1 MCGIL
6 FYNTNN
12 VKKGNKKI
20 GEVFSSMKHRGPD
33 NTTIKIIDKMLFCH
47 HRLALINSSSSSGE
61 QPIIKDD
68 IVLIANG
75 EIYNYKQISDTKN
88 DCESII
94 TLYKKN
100 KLCDLD
106 GDFAFVLYDRTKRV
120 IVTGRDPVGLK
131 PLYIGYS
138 DSIPIA
144 FSSEMKALS
153 IIDSINSVKEHPIN
167 MFNLYNIDSNG
178 NIVPEQTKCI
188 INYETL
194 IVSQKY
200 ENALKNIRILLDN
213 AVKKR
218 IDHTDKPFA
227 FLCSGGID
235 SVIIVSIAAKL
246 GIPMHIF
253 TLSVESSFSYDEI
266 YADMYINELKNT
278 YKDVQYTKVN
288 FSIEE
293 GISTIEEVIKNLES
307 YDPNTIRASIPMYLL
322 AKYIKNN
329 TDYKVIISGEG
340 SDELF
345 MGYNYFSIKNPTNE
359 QAEKES
365 LRLINGL
372 HSFDILRAER
382 CFSCHGLEL
391 RVPFLDKELI
401 STVIQIPGEYRL
413 PKNGIEKYILR
424 EAYKDMSI
432 PDKILYRQKER
443 MSDGIGFTWVPSL
456 INHCCKVTDK
466 VTDNDKTET
475 RMKNEKEYYI
485 NIYNKYYKYNTIIF
499 RELPDWALSEKVNI
513 LEN

>member
-1 MCGIL
+1 MCGIF

-12 VKKGNKKI
+12 IEKGDKTI
-20 GEVFSSMKHRGPD
+20 GEVFSVMKHRGPD
-33 NTTIKIIDKMLFCH
+33 NTTIKFIDKFLFCH
-47 HRLALINSSSSSGE
+47 HRLAIINSTSSGE
-61 QPIIKDD
+61 QPIIKND

-75 EIYNYKQISDTKN
+75 EIYNYKKISNSLMN

-94 TLYKKN
+94 NLYISNELSK
-100 KLCDLD
+100 LD
-106 GDFAFVLYDRTKRV
+106 GDFAFILYDKTKRV
-120 IVTGRDPVGLK
+120 IVSGRDPVGLK

-138 DSIPIA
+138 KSGNPIA
-144 FSSEMKALS
+144 FSSEIKALS
-153 IIDSINSVKEHPIN
+153 LVEAIKDIKEHPIN
-167 MFNLYNIDSNG
+167 TINFYNIDMHG
-178 NIVPEQTKCI
+178 NIHENKNNQIIDYDTPVLQQT
-188 INYETL
+188 YETSL
-194 IVSQKY
+194 M
-200 ENALKNIRILLDN
+200 NIRKLLDIS
-213 AVKKR
+213 VKKR
-218 IDHTDKPFA
+218 IDHTDRPFA

-246 GIPMHIF
+246 GIPIHVF
-253 TLSVESSFSYDEI
+253 TLRIESNFSYDEI

-278 YKDVQYTKVN
+278 CNLKYTKVN

-293 GISTIEEVIKNLES
+293 GLSSIEEVIKNIES

-322 AKYIKNN
+322 AKYIKEN

-365 LRLINGL
+365 TRLIKGL

-391 RVPFLDKELI
+391 RVPFLDKDLI
-401 STVIQIPGEYRL
+401 STVIKIPGSHRL

-424 EAYKDMSI
+424 DAYKDMSI

-443 MSDGIGFTWVPSL
+443 MSDGIGFKWVPSL
-456 INHCCKVTDK
+456 INYCSQSRDNNDTDEK
-466 VTDNDKTET
+466 
-475 RMKNEKEYYI
+475 MKKEKEYYI
-485 NIYNKYYKYNTIIF
+485 NIYKKYYKYNTIIF
-499 RELPDWALSEKVNI
+499 RELPDWAMSEKVSI
-513 LEN
+513 LGN

>member
-12 VKKGNKKI
+12 VNKGNKTI
-20 GEVFSSMKHRGPD
+20 GEVFSSLKHRGPD
-33 NTTIKIIDKMLFCH
+33 NTTIKLFDKMLFCH
-47 HRLALINSSSSSGE
+47 HRLAIINSSSSSGE

-100 KLCDLD
+100 KLSELD

-138 DSIPIA
+138 DSGNPIA

-153 IIDSINSVKEHPIN
+153 IIESIHSVKEHPIN
-167 MFNLYNIDSNG
+167 LFNLYNIDNNG
-178 NIVPEQTKCI
+178 NIIPEQNQNV
-188 INYETL
+188 INYETS
-194 IVSQKY
+194 IVTQTY
-200 ENALKNIRILLDN
+200 ENALNNIRRLLDN

-218 IDHTDKPFA
+218 IDHTDRPFA

-235 SVIIVSIAAKL
+235 SVIIVSIAVKL

-266 YADMYINELKNT
+266 YADMYINELKNKH
-278 YKDVQYTKVN
+278 KDIQYTKVN
-288 FSIEE
+288 FSIDE
-293 GISTIEEVIKNLES
+293 GISIIDEVIKKLET

-401 STVIQIPGEYRL
+401 STVIQIPGSHRL

-432 PDKILYRQKER
+432 PNKILYRQKER

-456 INHCCKVTDK
+456 INHCCKAN
-466 VTDNDKTET
+466 DNDKTET
-475 RMKNEKEYYI
+475 RMKSEKEYYI

-499 RELPDWALSEKVNI
+499 RELPDWALSDKEVNI